1 MHRGGLV
8 PMAWSKILLACV
20 VLCVA
25 GCGRAKV
32 ETAVPAPEAP
42 SVVKSIAIVTL
53 GGDVNPELLARAVNF
68 VVDNCRV
75 PVKSRKVDPPA
86 AVDAAAALAALKAAD
101 EDLLIALVTA
111 PVVPLEACVAVY
123 PEVGVATVNLT
134 PLIPAAKMG
143 TMPGEGMCRR
153 VDRETM
159 RALGTLLALSEC
171 PNPTCAL
178 SKHES
183 IKFLDMKG
191 RNFCPPCQGRAEHA
205 LRERGFVPQHPA
217 VIYAESE

>member
-1 MHRGGLV
+1 
-8 PMAWSKILLACV
+8 MAWSKILLV
-20 VLCVA
+20 GMVLCVA

-32 ETAVPAPEAP
+32 ETASPVPAEP
-42 SVVKSIAIVTL
+42 SVVRSIAIVTL
-53 GGDVNPELLARAVNF
+53 GEVSPELMARAVNF
-68 VVDNCRV
+68 VADNCRV
-75 PVKSRKVDPPA
+75 PVHSRKVEAPTAD
-86 AVDAAAALAALKAAD
+86 VVLDAAALAALKAAD